1 MFSPSLSTE
10 QGFCYRRYVERLLRC
25 ECAVRRNRPD
35 GRSEALTRRLARQ
48 VSGVRAALVDVYLVD
63 PGFSPEEAAGV
74 LADPVTTEV
83 FCEKPA
89 RMALM
94 PDWTHAVE
102 ITVKPGVTDP
112 VAATVDSVLAPL
124 KPDSA
129 PVRAETARQIVLHAP
144 TLTYQQVSALCA
156 ELYNPLIQYASLLV
170 RNTDAAFTG
179 STGLTAGNTA
189 DATDAGGT
197 AGDLIPLV
205 EHFPDSYPR
214 AGSDIPARIEQ
225 IDVAAMDDATLIALN
240 DDRLLA
246 LNPDELAAIRAFYSR
261 PDVIEARERLGL
273 TGATDVELEM
283 FGQTWSEHCKHKI
296 FAARITL
303 EPPSD
308 YTTTTS
314 DAEPTVIEN
323 LFKRCIA
330 SVTETLAAGRIDLLS
345 VFHDNSGVV
354 VFDDEYAACF
364 KAETHNSPSALD
376 PYGGAITG
384 IVGVNRD
391 ILGTGRGARPI
402 FNTNALCFADPSCP
416 DSEVPAPLL
425 PPRRVLEGVHEG
437 IVDGGNQSGIPV
449 VAGAFLFDDSYL
461 GKPLV
466 FCGTGGLLP
475 REVAGRPGW
484 EKRARAGDI
493 AVMIGGR
500 IGKDGIHGAT
510 FSSLALDESSPTSA
524 VQIGD
529 PITQKKM
536 IDFLLE
542 ARDEGLLQSLTDNG
556 AGGLSSSLGE
566 MAEESGG
573 IEVDLDRCPV
583 KYDGLTPWE
592 IWVSESQERM
602 SAAVAPDDMKRFLE
616 LAALHDVEATA
627 IGTFTDDGT
636 IVLRWEG
643 RTAGFLDL
651 AFLHD
656 GLPTMELR
664 AQWIPPQRR
673 GPRPAEHAGPASRGN
688 EKGPDAPP
696 AGDFRIPARS
706 PRAPEQVAPPPLR
719 DQLLTL
725 LRDPN
730 IASKEALIRR
740 YDHEVQAGTVGKP
753 FVGPAADGPSDGG
766 IVRPRRNSSRGL
778 TVTHGICPRYG
789 DWDSYRMAVC
799 AVDEAF
805 RAHIGLGGDPARA
818 WVLDNFCWPDPVE
831 SEKTPDGAFKLASL
845 VRAARGL
852 ADACLSY
859 RLPIISGKDSMKN
872 DARSGERTIS
882 VRPTLLVSLLGIV
895 ENVAASLSSDFADP
909 GDAVYLLGRSR
920 GELGGSS
927 WDRCFG
933 APWEPSPLPDLAE
946 SRELYRTFASCVQE
960 GLVTSAHDL
969 SDGGLAAALAES
981 AVGGRTGVS
990 VDISTL
996 SLDPVLESPEIT
1008 SGEPVDTP
1016 VYAKSPALESQRDGT
1031 HPASSHQPPDRRTR
1045 LLFGESAGR
1054 LLVSV
1059 TPASCSEFE
1068 AAFSHLPC
1076 TRIGTVEDYAR
1087 MRIVDGDSCVLE
1099 VTTEELVAAWHDF
1112 DRRTEAGHREEG

>member
-1 MFSPSLSTE
+1 M
-10 QGFCYRRYVERLLRC
+10 ERLLRC
-25 ECAVRRNRPD
+25 ECAVRRNIPD

-48 VSGVRAALVDVYLVD
+48 VREIQAALVDVYLVD
-63 PGFSPEEAAGV
+63 PRFAVKEVADV
-74 LADPVTTEV
+74 LADPVTTDV
-83 FCEKPA
+83 FSSKAA
-89 RMALM
+89 REALM

-102 ITVKPGVTDP
+102 ITTKPGVTDP
-112 VAATVDSVLAPL
+112 VAATVDSVLAALNPDFEPL
-124 KPDSA
+124 
-129 PVRAETARQIVLHAP
+129 RAETARQIVFHAP
-144 TLTYQQVSALCA
+144 TLTYQQVSALCE
-156 ELYNPLIQYASLLV
+156 ELYNPLIQYASLII
-170 RNTDAAFTG
+170 RESTAQDRSADSPG
-179 STGLTAGNTA
+179 SDRGRLPVV
-189 DATDAGGT
+189 DR
-197 AGDLIPLV
+197 
-205 EHFPDSYPR
+205 FPDAYPR
-214 AGSDIPARIEQ
+214 AGSDEPAGIEQ
-225 IDVAAMDDATLIALN
+225 IHIAEMDNASLADLN
-240 DDRLLA
+240 EERLLA

-261 PDVIEARERLGL
+261 PDVVEERRSLEL

-296 FAARITL
+296 FASRITL
-303 EPPSD
+303 DPAGESTEEAPPDRSV
-308 YTTTTS
+308 TTETS
-314 DAEPTVIEN
+314 SGKAAGTPSAAEPVVIEN
-323 LFKRCIA
+323 LFKTCIA
-330 SVTETLAAGRIDLLS
+330 SVTERLAAGRSDLLS

-391 ILGTGRGARPI
+391 ILGSGRGARPI
-402 FNTNALCFADPSCP
+402 FNTNVLCFADPACP
-416 DSEVPAPLL
+416 DDEVPTSLL

-475 REVAGRPGW
+475 RRVADRPGW
-484 EKRARAGDI
+484 EKQARPGDI

-602 SAAVAPDDMKRFLE
+602 SAAVAPDDMERFLE
-616 LAALHDVEATA
+616 LASRHDVEATD
-627 IGTFTDDGT
+627 IGTFTDTGR
-636 IVLRWEG
+636 ILLRYEG
-643 RTAGFLDL
+643 RVAGYLDL
-651 AFLHD
+651 DFLHN

-664 AQWIPPQRR
+664 AQWIPPHKR
-673 GPRPAEHAGPASRGN
+673 GPRPPEHGHPGDASGDSQRAQSPAPAASTPELSRGRASSP
-688 EKGPDAPP
+688 EATGQTAP
-696 AGDFRIPARS
+696 RS
-706 PRAPEQVAPPPLR
+706 PQAPEQVAPRSLR
-719 DQLLTL
+719 DQLLAIL
-725 LRDPN
+725 ADPN
-730 IASKEALIRR
+730 VATKETLIRR
-740 YDHEVQAGTVGKP
+740 YDHEVQAGTIGKP
-753 FVGPAADGPSDGG
+753 FVGPAADGPTDGG
-766 IVRPRRNSSRGL
+766 IVRPRRDSSRGL
-778 TVTHGICPRYG
+778 TVTHGVCPRYG
-789 DWDSYRMAVC
+789 DWDAYRMAVC

-909 GDAVYLLGRSR
+909 GDAVYLVGRSR

-927 WDRCFG
+927 WDRCFT
-933 APWEPSPLPDLAE
+933 ASWEPSPLPDLAE
-946 SRELYRTFASCVQE
+946 SRELYRAFASCVQN
-960 GLVTSAHDL
+960 GLVKSAHDL

-981 AVGGRTGVS
+981 AIGGRTGAS

-996 SLDPVLESPEIT
+996 SIDPVLESPEIT

-1016 VYAKSPALESQRDGT
+1016 VYGKRRAA
-1031 HPASSHQPPDRRTR
+1031 SHQPPARRSR

-1059 TPASCSEFE
+1059 NSASCSEFE
-1068 AAFSHLPC
+1068 AAFAHQPC
-1076 TRIGTVEDYAR
+1076 TRIGTVEEDAR
-1087 MRIVDGDSCVLE
+1087 MRIVDGEETVLE

-1112 DRRTEAGHREEG
+1112 DRRTEAGHREEA

>member
-1 MFSPSLSTE
+1 M
-10 QGFCYRRYVERLLRC
+10 
-25 ECAVRRNRPD
+25 
-35 GRSEALTRRLARQ
+35 
-48 VSGVRAALVDVYLVD
+48 LVDVYLVD
-63 PGFSPEEAAGV
+63 RQFSAEEVSGV
-74 LADPVTTEV
+74 LVDPVTTELYS
-83 FCEKPA
+83 ETAA
-89 RMALM
+89 RDTRM

-112 VAATVDSVLAPL
+112 VADTVDSVLGALNP
-124 KPDSA
+124 A
-129 PVRAETARQIVLHAP
+129 FVPVRAETARQIVLHAP
-144 TLTYQQVSALCA
+144 TLTYAEISALCG

-170 RNTDAAFTG
+170 REGIAGAAVSPEPG
-179 STGLTAGNTA
+179 NAVHSVDHGRAETGL
-189 DATDAGGT
+189 
-197 AGDLIPLV
+197 LPLV
-205 EHFPDSYPR
+205 DRFPDSYPR
-214 AGSDIPARIEQ
+214 AGSELPAQIEQ
-225 IDVAAMDDATLIALN
+225 IDIAAMDDSALAALN
-240 DDRLLA
+240 DRRLLA
-246 LNPDELAAIRAFYSR
+246 LNPDELAAIRSFYSR
-261 PDVIEARERLGL
+261 PDIIESRERLGL

-303 EPPSD
+303 NSDGEPV
-308 YTTTTS
+308 
-314 DAEPTVIEN
+314 VIEN

-330 SVTETLAAGRIDLLS
+330 SVTERLSEERSDLLS

-416 DSEVPAPLL
+416 DRDVPASLL
-425 PPRRVLEGVHEG
+425 PPRRVLEGVHAG

-449 VAGAFLFDDSYL
+449 IAGAFLFDDSYL

-466 FCGTGGLLP
+466 FCGTGGFMP
-475 REVAGRPGW
+475 RDVAGRPGW
-484 EKRARAGDI
+484 EKKARAGDI
-493 AVMIGGR
+493 VVMIGGR

-573 IEVDLDRCPV
+573 IEVDLDRCPL
-583 KYDGLTPWE
+583 KYGGLSPWE

-602 SAAVAPDDMKRFLE
+602 SAAVAPDDMDRFLE
-616 LAALHDVEATA
+616 LASRHDVEATA

-636 IVLRWEG
+636 IVLRHEG
-643 RTAGFLDL
+643 RVAAFLDL
-651 AFLHD
+651 TFLHE

-664 AQWIPPQRR
+664 AKWVPPEKRNR
-673 GPRPAEHAGPASRGN
+673 RPAEHGGPGVAAGS
-688 EKGPDAPP
+688 PDAVPGSPDAAPRNP
-696 AGDFRIPARS
+696 AQS
-706 PRAPEQVAPPPLR
+706 HSPPPR
-719 DQLLTL
+719 EALLAIL
-725 LRDPN
+725 SDAN
-730 IASKEALIRR
+730 VASKEELIRR
-740 YDHEVQAGTVGKP
+740 YDHEVQGGTVGKP
-753 FVGPAADGPSDGG
+753 FVGASADGPSDGG
-766 IVRPRRNSSRGL
+766 IVRPRADSSRGL
-778 TVTHGICPRYG
+778 TVTHGVCPRYG
-789 DWDSYRMAVC
+789 DWDTYRMAVC

-805 RAHIGLGGDPARA
+805 RAHIGLGGDPGRA
-818 WVLDNFCWPDPVE
+818 WALDNFCWPDPVE
-831 SEKTPDGAFKLASL
+831 NEKTPDGAFKLASL

-872 DARSGERTIS
+872 DARSKERTIS

-895 ENVAASLSSDFADP
+895 ENVAASLSSDFASA
-909 GDAVYLLGRSR
+909 GDAVYLLGRNR

-927 WDRCFG
+927 WDRLFV
-933 APWEPSPLPDLAE
+933 APWEPSPLPDLGE
-946 SRELYRTFASCVQE
+946 SLELYHAFASCVE
-960 GLVTSAHDL
+960 HGLVTSAHDL

-981 AVGGRTGVS
+981 ALGGRIGVNI
-990 VDISTL
+990 DL
-996 SLDPVLESPEIT
+996 SDLTLDPVLESPEIT

-1016 VYAKSPALESQRDGT
+1016 EFAARESAGRRSDSPSRPAGT
-1031 HPASSHQPPDRRTR
+1031 EPGAEDRPSRLTR
-1045 LLFGESAGR
+1045 ILFGESASR

-1059 TPASCSEFE
+1059 KPGVSAEFE
-1068 AAFSHLPC
+1068 KELSGLPC
-1076 TRIGTVEDYAR
+1076 TRIGTVDDSGHI
-1087 MRIVDGDSCVLE
+1087 RINNGGQSVLD
-1099 VTTEELVAAWHDF
+1099 VTIEELVTAWHDF
-1112 DRRTEAGHREEG
+1112 DRRVQTGHTEEG